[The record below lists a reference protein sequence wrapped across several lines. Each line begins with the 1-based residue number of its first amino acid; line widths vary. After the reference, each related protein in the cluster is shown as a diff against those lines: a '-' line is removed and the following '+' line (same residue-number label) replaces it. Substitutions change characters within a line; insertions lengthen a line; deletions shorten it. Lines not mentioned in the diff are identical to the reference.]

1 MTVNAIVDVAAL
13 DEIFARYD
21 RTDAPGFAV
30 GVALNGTPRYRRG
43 FGMASIEL
51 PIALSPSIRMRIGST
66 SKHFCVLAV
75 MLLQEQGKLSIGDSP
90 RKYLPELPAWAGDM
104 TLRQLM
110 SHTSGMRD
118 SLDLVFASHGPGVSV
133 SPGLQLSMLGALD
146 SVNFAPDTDWN
157 YNNGGYV
164 LLSEIVERL
173 GGQDFGAFLKERI
186 FEPVGMHDTMLR
198 ELDTDLVP
206 NSATLHIPKPG
217 GGYIRGIFGPAIKG
231 EGGIVSTVDD
241 MLKWLE
247 HMSAPVVGS
256 AETWRIMRTPLT
268 THGYGLGLVMNEHRG
283 QRTVHHAGGVVGGSS
298 QMIKFVDHELD
309 IIVMTNGRSPV
320 DLYSLVDAIADRCLA
335 GLPAAPSDVGGDL
348 VLGTFYSQRS
358 GRVLTFVGHEGR
370 QAVTTGGMTLP
381 ALRAV
386 DGSISVPIL
395 PTDLIIRPVTRS
407 DSPVRTVTITEFG
420 RDDRLE
426 RVEPPVNPGAADIVG
441 EYSSGRA
448 GLTAVISLQGDG
460 AQMRLKC
467 GSGDVEYKLICI
479 GPALWQ
485 ATSMLPM
492 PLGSTLEMHGSGFQW
507 TTGRTIRLPFE
518 RVK

>member
-1 MTVNAIVDVAAL
+1 MTVNAIVDAAAL
-13 DEIFARYD
+13 DELFARYD

-43 FGMASIEL
+43 AGMASVEL
-51 PIALSPSIRMRIGST
+51 PVALSPSIRMRIGST

-75 MLLQEQGKLSIGDSP
+75 MLLQEQGKVSIDDSP
-90 RKYLPELPAWAGDM
+90 RKYLPELPAWADDM

-118 SLDLVFASHGPGVSV
+118 SLDLVFASHGPGVPV
-133 SPGLQLSMLGALD
+133 APGLQLSMLAALD
-146 SVNFAPDTDWN
+146 SVNFAPGTDWN

-173 GGQDFGAFLKERI
+173 SGQDFGAFLKEQI
-186 FEPVGMHDTMLR
+186 FEPVGMHDTLLR
-198 ELDTDLVP
+198 ELDTELVP

-247 HMSAPVVGS
+247 HMSAPIVGS
-256 AETWRIMRTPLT
+256 AATWQAMRTPLT
-268 THGYGLGLVMNEHRG
+268 THGYGLGLVMSDHRG

-309 IIVMTNGRSPV
+309 IILMTNGRSAV
-320 DLYSLVDAIADRCLA
+320 DLYSLVDAIADRCLP
-335 GLPAAPSDVGGDL
+335 GLPAAPRDMGGEL
-348 VLGTFYSQRS
+348 VSGTFYSQRT
-358 GRVLTFVGHEGR
+358 GRVLTLIGHEGR
-370 QAVTTGGMTLP
+370 QAVMMGGMTLP
-381 ALRAV
+381 ALRAA

-395 PTDLIIRPVTRS
+395 PTDLILRPVTRI
-407 DSPVRTVTITEFG
+407 DSPVRAVEITEFG
-420 RDDRLE
+420 HDDRLE
-426 RVEPPVNPGAADIVG
+426 RVEPPANAGAADIVG
-441 EYSSGRA
+441 EYSSSRA
-448 GLTAVISLQGDG
+448 SLTASISLQEDG
-460 AQMRLKC
+460 ARMQLKC
-467 GSGDVEYKLICI
+467 ASGVVDYQLTCI

-485 ATSMLPM
+485 AASTLPM
-492 PLGSTLEMHGSGFQW
+492 PLGATLEMHGGGFQW
-507 TTGRTIRLPFE
+507 TTGRTIRLTFE